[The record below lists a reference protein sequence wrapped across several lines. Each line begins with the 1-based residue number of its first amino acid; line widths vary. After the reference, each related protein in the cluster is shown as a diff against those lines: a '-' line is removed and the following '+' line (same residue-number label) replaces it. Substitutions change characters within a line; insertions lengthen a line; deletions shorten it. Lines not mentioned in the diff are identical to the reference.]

1 MPDFVGAVDQG
12 TTSTRFMI
20 FDHGGNEIARH
31 QLEHEQILPQARLGR
46 ARRHRDLGTHPLGHR
61 HRAQQGQPDRG

>member
-20 FDHGGNEIARH
+20 FDHGGNEVARH
-31 QLEHEQILPQARLGR
+31 QLEHEQILPQAGLGR
-46 ARRHRDLGTHPLGHR
+46 AQPGGDLGAHAR
-61 HRAQQGQPDRG
+61 R